1 MAAASPERRRAMT
14 ELLADPRRV
23 NRLIAAAADTSTGL
37 ARLARVHLEALGAIP
52 RWRGEQRPPR
62 DRYALRLPPPA
73 TRSRLAA
80 RAAAMRRDF
89 GPTPRFEPLP
99 VTWTPDRDGRDGPPA
114 SGLRCPERGCEVR
127 WRGGQDRLCP
137 DHDGSGDGD
146 DDLLAAPALSL
157 MGVAAGPD
165 LRGGLCV
172 PGNSAPS
179 RYGAG
184 AWDGR
189 DPAGAVRLCRQCPVL
204 MRCRS
209 WILSQPVLSGDMTVV
224 GGLTGYERAQLA
236 RGEKPVPAHR
246 AAVRTT
252 ERAGGTP
259 VKITTIGCDLCSE
272 LVPQDETWSVSGIDV
287 CPSCQQR
294 PIADLIPLIEAK
306 RQAQRD
312 KSAANRARY
321 YAAARP
327 RAQGA

>member
-1 MAAASPERRRAMT
+1 MPSPDQGRHPVTITDDSSAPATAR
-14 ELLADPRRV
+14 DPR
-23 NRLIAAAADTSTGL
+23 DTIT
-37 ARLARVHLEALGAIP
+37 
-52 RWRGEQRPPR
+52 
-62 DRYALRLPPPA
+62 
-73 TRSRLAA
+73 
-80 RAAAMRRDF
+80 
-89 GPTPRFEPLP
+89 
-99 VTWTPDRDGRDGPPA
+99 
-114 SGLRCPERGCEVR
+114 
-127 WRGGQDRLCP
+127 
-137 DHDGSGDGD
+137 
-146 DDLLAAPALSL
+146 
-157 MGVAAGPD
+157 
-165 LRGGLCV
+165 
-172 PGNSAPS
+172 
-179 RYGAG
+179 
-184 AWDGR
+184 
-189 DPAGAVRLCRQCPVL
+189 
-204 MRCRS
+204 
-209 WILSQPVLSGDMTVV
+209 MTVV